1 MAGKGSTA
9 LDFGSLGDG
18 AQGSVTEGS
27 SLSTGVVVFS
37 SGNLAEFIFLGAQ
50 GSIDTGDVMGIAQTA
65 ASRID
70 AAGLGS

>member
-1 MAGKGSTA
+1 MWVWLTPVV
-9 LDFGSLGDG
+9 LI
-18 AQGSVTEGS
+18 GSVLVLFGI
-27 SLSTGVVVFS
+27 
-37 SGNLAEFIFLGAQ
+37 FIFLGAQ